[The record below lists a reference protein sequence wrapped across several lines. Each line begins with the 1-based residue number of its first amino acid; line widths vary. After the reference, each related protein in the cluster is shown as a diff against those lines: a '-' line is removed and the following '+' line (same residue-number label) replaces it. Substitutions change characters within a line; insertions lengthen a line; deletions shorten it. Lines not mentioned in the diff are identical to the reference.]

1 MNDTK
6 KLLIGAI
13 FGLFLGDVIVHIMN
27 PAIPI
32 LPLVCSNILAIV
44 FLVLYTNYKNRKYRK
59 EELPD
64 IDERVN
70 ENIKK
75 HVNVSFVFAFL
86 FLIIYI
92 VASKVI
98 GRTVIPVQEIFLIC
112 SALFAG
118 SLIIGVMVGKRA

>member
-1 MNDTK
+1 MR
-6 KLLIGAI
+6 LLDC
-13 FGLFLGDVIVHIMN
+13 FLGDVIVHIMN